1 MGLWPLEYVF
11 SYCAGI
17 DCRRQN
23 LTSTDVVN
31 RRQILTTKV
40 DPRAVRVNEDAV
52 VFIVDLTFNNKPPKI
67 FLANFTCFKNIGTP
81 L

>member
-1 MGLWPLEYVF
+1 MSE
-11 SYCAGI
+11 S
-17 DCRRQN
+17 
-23 LTSTDVVN
+23 DVAH
-31 RRQILTTKV
+31 RRQILTTNV

-52 VFIVDLTFNNKPPKI
+52 VFIFDLTFNNKPPEI